1 MLKRFSIWLESKT
14 IDDLKRIAK
23 EQERPIGWI
32 IRKAVEDLIARAKQ
46 ETK

>member
-23 EQERPIGWI
+23 LKERPIGWV
-32 IRKAVEDLIARAKQ
+32 IRKAVEDFVSQAKQ
-46 ETK
+46 EGK